1 MYSRCLCDSP
11 SMLCVWWRSW
21 AGLVPSILKQ
31 RYSTSSACRVKMM
44 SECRGNGGGGRG
56 GTDNQLFTS
65 EDFSVITKFHTSSC
79 LIHHPS
85 FTSLH
90 VCSFSQ
96 SFSLSLSLSV
106 SLSLS
111 HSHTQTL
118 KYKIQGTMIRVDH
131 SYTANKVCHNEAKNN
146 NNNNNN
152 NNNKKKNNTNFH
164 EKLQDWEASLCTF
177 LSE

>member
-1 MYSRCLCDSP
+1 M
-11 SMLCVWWRSW
+11 
-21 AGLVPSILKQ
+21 
-31 RYSTSSACRVKMM
+31 
-44 SECRGNGGGGRG
+44 GGGGG

-131 SYTANKVCHNEAKNN
+131 SYIANKVCHNEAKNN
-146 NNNNNN
+146 NNNNNSN
-152 NNNKKKNNTNFH
+152 KQKKKTIQTSTKSSKIGRHLYVHFSVN
-164 EKLQDWEASLCTF
+164 DRDILCRATDVAVIY
-177 LSE
+177 SYCCGW